1 MALDKD
7 GRFNKGKMHIKATLE
22 NDLKSVLIEIN
33 DNDTIGML
41 KKKIGEKSE
50 STLDLYNGLTGVQAS
65 KIMRI

>member
-22 NDLKSVLIEIN
+22 HDMKSVLIEIN
-33 DNDTIGML
+33 DNDTIGIL

-50 STLDLYNGLTGVQAS
+50 STLDLYNGLTGV
-65 KIMRI
+65 